1 MAAATGGTGPAPAP
15 WLDEAW
21 LAEAAAPLRRVAA
34 LAGTSPEALVT
45 GGGEDYGLLGLA
57 WPETELP
64 RGFTR
69 IGRLVPDGARPPG
82 GHRPLPESGWDPFG
96 G

>member
-1 MAAATGGTGPAPAP
+1 M
-15 WLDEAW
+15 
-21 LAEAAAPLRRVAA
+21 
-34 LAGTSPEALVT
+34 T

-69 IGRLVPDGARPPG
+69 IGRLVPAGARAPA
-82 GHRPLPESGWDPFG
+82 GHRPLPGSGWDPFAG
-96 G
+96 